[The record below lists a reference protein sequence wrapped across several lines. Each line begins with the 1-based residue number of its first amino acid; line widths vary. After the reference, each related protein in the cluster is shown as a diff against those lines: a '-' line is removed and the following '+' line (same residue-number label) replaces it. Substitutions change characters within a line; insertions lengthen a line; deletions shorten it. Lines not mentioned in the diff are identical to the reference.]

1 MRPDSPTLALGAL
14 IGLVSFAVGPGLG
27 LANPTSYAWVL
38 QGDWNTHFLG
48 WHLFRHAPW
57 AFPLGATPALAWP
70 IGSSVGL
77 TDSLPAAAFLFKLVD
92 PLLPATFQYIGLWLL
107 LCSILQGLMGAR
119 VMQLTTDRR
128 AVQLLGTALIVM
140 SPTFL
145 VRIAHPALDAHWLL
159 LAAIVL
165 YFTDGGRAPSLA
177 GLAKWFVVTGVAAAT
192 HPYMTMMILTLA
204 VAAYGRQALA
214 RRSDIP
220 LIAAHLMALTATA
233 AFVLWQSGYFVI
245 GTREDLQAAG
255 FGVHS
260 TNLLSFVMPTEGPTR
275 FSPGPIRYASVGQD
289 EGYAYLGAGML
300 LLGSVALIAG
310 AVALVRRGIPRG
322 ASQHLPLALAL
333 MFLTAMA
340 LSPVVTLGA
349 RVLFAYDPAW
359 WGPLTTFRASG
370 RMIWPAYYV
379 TVIAILGAVS
389 RLPAYWPVVLLTVAA
404 AAQALDLAPRYE
416 AMRQLRSATVHD
428 PLQSPLWR
436 AAPRHYR
443 RLTLA
448 PTNLCEPSANV
459 DHTAFSLL
467 AGRER
472 LTINAGSAA
481 RAASSATADY
491 CQRLTRELDAG
502 RVDPATLYVLRAD
515 LADRFRSAATTPVIC
530 PRIDQYIVCVAAVT
544 YTRWQDDFDVMST
557 VFPDRA
563 ELATFYATLDRE
575 YADRLRRDA
584 RPIAAPPDERIA
596 AIGRYLWYRAGGCS
610 DAEAAQRTLRE
621 IEGISELHLCGDA
634 LRPRVVAP
642 ATELAAFWQRVDE
655 TLAARRPAGAAST
668 HVDPEGEVV
677 WTAKYI
683 EERLNGRDALG
694 ARVNVLNAISSV
706 AGR

>member
-1 MRPDSPTLALGAL
+1 VRPDPATLALGAL
-14 IGLVSFAVGPGLG
+14 FGFVSFAAGPGVG

-57 AFPLGATPALAWP
+57 TLPLGATPALAWP

-107 LCSILQGLMGAR
+107 LCFILQGVMGAR
-119 VMQLTTDRR
+119 LMQLTTDRP
-128 AVQLLGTALIVM
+128 AVQRLGAALFVM

-159 LAAIVL
+159 LAALIL
-165 YFTDGGRAPSLA
+165 YFTDGSRAPTLA
-177 GLAKWFVVTGVAAAT
+177 GLAKWLNVTGVAAAT
-192 HPYMTMMILTLA
+192 HPYKTMKIATLA
-204 VAAYGRQALA
+204 VATYGRQALA

-220 LIAAHLMALTATA
+220 VVAAHLLALTATA
-233 AFVLWQSGYFVI
+233 AFFLWQSGYFVVAA
-245 GTREDLQAAG
+245 RADLEAAG

-260 TNLLSFVMPTEGPTR
+260 MNLLSFVMPTEGPTR
-275 FSPGPIRYASVGQD
+275 FSPGAIRYASVGQD

-300 LLGSVALIAG
+300 LLGG
-310 AVALVRRGIPRG
+310 VALVAGVVALGRRGIPRG

-333 MFLTAMA
+333 LFLTALA

-349 RVLFAYDPAW
+349 RTLFTYDPTW
-359 WGPLTTFRASG
+359 WGPLRTFRASG
-370 RMIWPAYYV
+370 RMIWPVYYV
-379 TVIAILGAVS
+379 VVIAILGAVG
-389 RLPAYWPVVLLTVAA
+389 RLPSHWPFVLLTLAA
-404 AAQALDLAPRYE
+404 SVQALDLAPRYE
-416 AMRQLRSATVHD
+416 AMRQLRHATVHD

-443 RLTLA
+443 HLTLA
-448 PTNLCEPSANV
+448 PTNLCDPSANV

-467 AGRER
+467 AGHER

-481 RAASSATADY
+481 RVASSATASY
-491 CQRLTRELDAG
+491 CQQFTRELDEG
-502 RVDPATLYVLRAD
+502 HVDPATMYVLRAD
-515 LADRFRSAATTPVIC
+515 IADRFRSAAITPVIC
-530 PRIDQYIVCVAAVT
+530 PRIDQYVVCVAAAT
-544 YTRWQDDFDVMST
+544 YAQWQDAFDVMTT

-563 ELATFYATLDRE
+563 ELATFYSTLDTE
-575 YADRLRRDA
+575 YAERLQRRA
-584 RPIAAPPDERIA
+584 RPIAAPPDKRMA

-621 IEGISELHLCGDA
+621 VEGLSELHLCGDG
-634 LRPRVVAP
+634 LRPRFVTP
-642 ATELAAFWQRVDE
+642 AAELGAFWQRVDE
-655 TLAARRPAGAAST
+655 MLAARRSPDAAST
-668 HVDPEGEVV
+668 HVDPEGEAV
-677 WTAKYI
+677 WTARYI

-694 ARVNVLNAISSV
+694 ARVNVLNAIRSAAS
-706 AGR
+706 R

>member
-1 MRPDSPTLALGAL
+1 VRPDSATLALGAL
-14 IGLVSFAVGPGLG
+14 IGLVSFAAGPGLG
-27 LANPTSYAWVL
+27 LANPTAYAWVL

-48 WHLFRHAPW
+48 WHLFRHGPW
-57 AFPLGATPALAWP
+57 TLPLGATPALAWP

-107 LCSILQGLMGAR
+107 LCFMLQGVMGAR
-119 VMQLTTDRR
+119 LMQLTTDRP

-159 LAAIVL
+159 LAALVL
-165 YFTDGGRAPSLA
+165 YFTDGGRAPTRS
-177 GLAKWFVVTGVAAAT
+177 GLAKWLVVTGIAAAT
-192 HPYMTMMILTLA
+192 HPYLTMMIVTLA
-204 VAAYGRQALA
+204 VATYGRRVLA
-214 RRSDIP
+214 RRSNIP
-220 LIAAHLMALTATA
+220 LIAAHLVALAATA
-233 AFVLWQSGYFVI
+233 GFVLWQSGYFVI

-260 TNLLSFVMPTEGPTR
+260 MNLLSFVMPTEGPTR

-300 LLGSVALIAG
+300 LLGGVALIAG
-310 AVALVRRGIPRG
+310 VVALARRGIPRA

-333 MFLTAMA
+333 LFLTAMA

-349 RVLFAYDPAW
+349 RTLFTYDPAW

-370 RMIWPAYYV
+370 RMVWPVYYV
-379 TVIAILGAVS
+379 VAIAILGAVS
-389 RLPAYWPVVLLTVAA
+389 RLPSHWPVILFALAGSV
-404 AAQALDLAPRYE
+404 QAVDLAPRYQ
-416 AMRQLRSATVHD
+416 AMRQLRHATVHD
-428 PLQSPLWR
+428 PLQSPLWS

-443 RLTLA
+443 HLTLA

-467 AGRER
+467 AGHER

-491 CQRLTRELDAG
+491 CQRLTRELDEG
-502 RVDPATLYVLRAD
+502 HVDAATMYVLRAD
-515 LADRFRSAATTPVIC
+515 IADRFRLAATTPVLC
-530 PRIDQYIVCVAAVT
+530 PRIDQYVVCVAAAT
-544 YTRWQDDFDVMST
+544 YARWQDDFDVMTT

-563 ELATFYATLDRE
+563 ELATFYATLDNE
-575 YADRLRRDA
+575 YAERLRRGA
-584 RPIAAPPDERIA
+584 RPIAAPPDERMA
-596 AIGRYLWYRAGGCS
+596 AIGRYLWYRAGGCG

-621 IEGISELHLCGDA
+621 IAGVSEPHLCGDA
-634 LRPRVVAP
+634 LRPRAVAP
-642 ATELAAFWQRVDE
+642 ATELRAFLERVDE
-655 TLAARRPAGAAST
+655 TLAARRPASAAST
-668 HVDPEGEVV
+668 HVDPEGEAI
-677 WTAKYI
+677 WTARYI

-694 ARVNVLNAISSV
+694 ARVNVLNAIRSV
-706 AGR
+706 ASR